1 MTKKKCDDSCKD
13 LHGDIISVRM
23 VAINEKGEE
32 MGIKKPT
39 TKQILEF
46 GASEVVYHVIDKSG
60 KITELG
66 RAKIDKQK
74 NDVTFKSK

>member
-1 MTKKKCDDSCKD
+1 MTKKKGCECKEHYIKTNKD
-13 LHGDIISVRM
+13 RDGGIISVRM

-32 MGIKKPT
+32 MGIKNPT
-39 TKQILEF
+39 AKQ
-46 GASEVVYHVIDKSG
+46 
-60 KITELG
+60 ITELG

>member
-1 MTKKKCDDSCKD
+1 MGKKKCDDSCKG
-13 LHGDIISVRM
+13 LHGGIISVRM

-39 TKQILEF
+39 PKQIFES
-46 GASEVVYHVIDKSG
+46 GASQVVYHVIDESG

-74 NDVTFKSK
+74 NDVTFKSE